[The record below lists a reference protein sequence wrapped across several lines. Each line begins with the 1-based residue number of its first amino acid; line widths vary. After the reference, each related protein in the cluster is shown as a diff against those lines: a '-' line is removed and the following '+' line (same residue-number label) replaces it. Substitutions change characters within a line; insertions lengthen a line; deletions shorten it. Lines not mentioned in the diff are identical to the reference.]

1 MQTSF
6 DQSIFENRPQ
16 QIDYDRI
23 DGLHYLGNYVRRLP
37 VSLARMM
44 ENAHDW
50 EHLPHVHKTSF
61 ASVDCVEAGPWGWRA
76 KADLSEASGGGTQ
89 HFDLL
94 VDNDRHY
101 WATTLLAGP
110 GTGVEIHTQATEIAE
125 NEIEVDVRFYV
136 PQALPDPAVSDFVL
150 SQLQSQYA
158 TLYDEDLGLMAGRAS
173 ALKARQNWR
182 SDSDVSWPV
191 EVGPIDELDT
201 SSVMTFD
208 VPGGRASVRFYKG
221 HWMTHSAICPHLLGP
236 LSDSEIDCKGRL
248 TCPWHGYQFDAVTG
262 ESLEGKCNALK
273 PVATLV
279 VRGGVLWLEPKT

>member
-61 ASVDCVEAGPWGWRA
+61 ASIDCVDAGPWGWRA
-76 KADLSEASGGGTQ
+76 KADLPEASGGGTQ

-110 GTGVEIHTQATEIAE
+110 GTGVEIHTQATEIAAD
-125 NEIEVDVRFYV
+125 EIEVDVRFYV
-136 PQALPDPAVSDFVL
+136 PEALPDPAVGDFVL
-150 SQLQSQYA
+150 SQLQTQYK
-158 TLYDEDLGLMAGRAS
+158 TLYDEDLGLMSGRAAALDDRRKWRANPS
-173 ALKARQNWR
+173 AE
-182 SDSDVSWPV
+182 WPIH
-191 EVGPIDELDT
+191 VGPVASLDKMQ
-201 SSVMTFD
+201 VHLFD
-208 VPGGRASVRFYKG
+208 VPGGRVCVRHYG
-221 HWMTHSAICPHLLGP
+221 GQWMTHSATCPHLLGP
-236 LSDSEIDCKGRL
+236 LNESAISDDGKL
-248 TCPWHGYQFDAVTG
+248 TCPWHGYQFNAATG
-262 ESLEGKCNALK
+262 ESADGKCRALDQLARLEERDDAYWL
-273 PVATLV
+273 VAV
-279 VRGGVLWLEPKT
+279 